1 MGMEKAEFQWFT
13 RCFIMSRKWVFF
25 VLGGRASTG
34 RGSISTGNEQYVGST
49 GCWSLGIARL
59 EQGRQRAL
67 LRSWSSEQTG
77 KLLLQRLSGVYQ
89 RQIWGSTEML
99 RDLSQLPQAFLSPS
113 TLCPGKGLGGLR
125 VWQRAQKFCCY
136 LGQLMSAGQS
146 LSAVLSSAGASW
158 VVFLRAFV
166 KLVVL

>member
-125 VWQRAQKFCCY
+125 VCGKELRN
-136 LGQLMSAGQS
+136 SAATLDSSCLQGS
-146 LSAVLSSAGASW
+146 HFLPCWAVLEPLELC
-158 VVFLRAFV
+158 F
-166 KLVVL
+166 